1 MKISVG
7 RWPKGVIASDE
18 EYAKV
23 AYLYTETLTN
33 NNKNTNLILAMA
45 MQVPISTVKERIRE
59 CRERGLI
66 TMPGKGKR
74 GMLTIKACNL
84 LGEEDAST

>member
-23 AYLYTETLTN
+23 AYLYTETLVAN
-33 NNKNTNLILAMA
+33 RKNSHIILAMA
-45 MQVPISTVKERIRE
+45 MQVPVSTVKERIRT
-59 CRERGLI
+59 CKERGLLTI
-66 TMPGKGKR
+66 PGHGKR
-74 GMLTIKACNL
+74 GMLTVKACAL
-84 LGEEDAST
+84 LKEKE